1 MVTID
6 SNLLYDVLLVSFTW
20 NGWMTVT
27 YPLQIQYIFTAP
39 SEISVHST
47 MSATPEELLGIAEPA
62 PLSPS
67 AFLDLPPTP
76 TTHVDSQQSHNNLT
90 LEYISRMLTEEG
102 IVDKFFYQYPDHP
115 KLLQAQQPFA
125 EILAD
130 TSSDAHE
137 SFASS
142 TSILMPSQGNSTDI
156 MVSGSQV
163 QYPAFFLNGTGAC
176 TVVPSSMVFPIPG
189 ESSTRT
195 DMLSNMAF
203 FKGMEEANRF
213 LPADNAMVDG
223 RGRKKRSGFGMD
235 GETEAG
241 LWRSSKQI
249 TALPHSVSD
258 SEEEDEATALEMLDR
273 LVLNGYDTYPGE
285 IQEAVRVRVT
295 SEEEKENKATLGRRG
310 TGRRRARHTVV
321 TDLET
326 LLIRC
331 AEAVSSNDV
340 RGASKLLERIKWHSS
355 PTGDARQRL
364 SHYFAQGL
372 EARLAGTG
380 SRLYRALMGKRTSTV
395 ELIKAFHLHMAVCC
409 SIKVGLLFAINTI
422 YKAVAGRR
430 TLHIV
435 HYGITTGFQWPD
447 LLRLLANREGGPPE
461 VRITGINTPRP
472 GLRPAQLMDEAGYR
486 LSNYARQFGVPF
498 KFRAIASKLE
508 DVRVE
513 DLHIDPDEVLVV
525 NSLFEFRTLMDESLT
540 FDMVSP
546 RDMVLNNISKM
557 KPTVFVQSLVNGP
570 YSAAFFMTRFR
581 HALYYFTALFDVM
594 ETTVPWDNDKRLLV
608 ERDILARS
616 AINMIA
622 CEGADRVERPQ
633 NYKEWQARNQRAG
646 LRQLPLDPD
655 VVVMLKDEVK
665 SRYHK
670 HFMISEDHRWLL
682 QGWKGR
688 VLYAHST
695 WAAHNATAS
704 QVID

>member
-1 MVTID
+1 
-6 SNLLYDVLLVSFTW
+6 
-20 NGWMTVT
+20 
-27 YPLQIQYIFTAP
+27 
-39 SEISVHST
+39 
-47 MSATPEELLGIAEPA
+47 
-62 PLSPS
+62 
-67 AFLDLPPTP
+67 
-76 TTHVDSQQSHNNLT
+76 
-90 LEYISRMLTEEG
+90 
-102 IVDKFFYQYPDHP
+102 
-115 KLLQAQQPFA
+115 
-125 EILAD
+125 
-130 TSSDAHE
+130 
-137 SFASS
+137 
-142 TSILMPSQGNSTDI
+142 
-156 MVSGSQV
+156 
-163 QYPAFFLNGTGAC
+163 
-176 TVVPSSMVFPIPG
+176 
-189 ESSTRT
+189 
-195 DMLSNMAF
+195 
-203 FKGMEEANRF
+203 
-213 LPADNAMVDG
+213 MVDG